1 MATAVDFSNT
11 IGNKKTPRGGSA
23 PTVRQV
29 PRSARRNPF
38 PSKVMATGDDDSIT
52 VDNDLDETEMSLPPV
67 LEQSSSMSRPSC
79 EQIMA
84 TDGDS
89 SITTDNMKPPRHGSA
104 PKVRQVPFSARR
116 NPFPS
121 KVMDTDNDSIS
132 IDNDSDETE
141 MSPPPV
147 LEHSIRSSSMSI
159 PSFEQVMPTA
169 VDFSNTIGNKKTPKR
184 GSAPTVR
191 QVPRSA
197 RRNPFP
203 SKVMATGD
211 DDSITADNDLDETEM
226 SLPPVLEQSSSMSRP
241 SCEQVMATGDDD
253 SITADNDL
261 DETEMSLPPVLEQ
274 SSSMSR
280 PSCEQIMATDG
291 DFSDTIDNMKTPRHG
306 SAPTVRQVPF
316 SARLNP
322 FPSKE
327 IASEIGNIFHEPQ
340 TTSLEVDLRQLFEP
354 SSDANRWT
362 TLYKVPHRLRQVNPK
377 AYEPNVISIGPRHH
391 GKQHLKATEVIKSR
405 LFSRM
410 IKDSK
415 LEPKD
420 FVETMK
426 PIEKQVRECYEEPLD
441 HIDSDTF
448 VKMMILDGCFIV
460 QLFQGNYP
468 SEYPFNLNG
477 FLTEVNHDLLLL
489 ENQLPFF
496 VLSELYGMINKSSG
510 ERDKF
515 TELALSCLSK
525 VIPGPKIFPD
535 KKCPISAKDT
545 KHLLSLV
552 HDNWLP
558 SSQGIKQHKH
568 FKAKAD
574 RCCWICCA
582 RKREE
587 KDRRLRKNM
596 RCATD
601 LKAAGISFSE
611 NNEKNLHSLFEI
623 KFKNKKLKIPK
634 LSIEH
639 CTDRLLRNFI
649 AYEQFIPSSEPTYV
663 CDYVVFMHN
672 LINSGKDVK
681 FLRHNGIFDNCLG
694 DDEAVAKMFNK
705 LGDCTYSSEDF
716 YYAEIFYKVG
726 KRRRRRCITLQ
737 LIIKL
742 AVLVSRF
749 L

>member
-1 MATAVDFSNT
+1 MDTDNDSNTIDNDSDETEMSSPPVPEHSIMSSSMSIPSSEQVMATAVDFSNT

-197 RRNPFP
+197 RR
-203 SKVMATGD
+203 
-211 DDSITADNDLDETEM
+211 
-226 SLPPVLEQSSSMSRP
+226 
-241 SCEQVMATGDDD
+241 
-253 SITADNDL
+253 
-261 DETEMSLPPVLEQ
+261 
-274 SSSMSR
+274 
-280 PSCEQIMATDG
+280 
-291 DFSDTIDNMKTPRHG
+291 
-306 SAPTVRQVPF
+306 
-316 SARLNP
+316 NP

>member
-1 MATAVDFSNT
+1 MDTDNDSNTIDNDSDETEMSSPPVPEHSIMSSSMSIPSSEQVMATAVDFSNT

-460 QLFQGNYP
+460 QLFQ
-468 SEYPFNLNG
+468 
-477 FLTEVNHDLLLL
+477 
-489 ENQLPFF
+489 
-496 VLSELYGMINKSSG
+496 
-510 ERDKF
+510 
-515 TELALSCLSK
+515 

>member
-1 MATAVDFSNT
+1 MSRPSFEQVMATDVDFSIT
-11 IGNKKTPRGGSA
+11 IDNKKTPKGGSA

-29 PRSARRNPF
+29 PCSARR
-38 PSKVMATGDDDSIT
+38 
-52 VDNDLDETEMSLPPV
+52 
-67 LEQSSSMSRPSC
+67 
-79 EQIMA
+79 
-84 TDGDS
+84 
-89 SITTDNMKPPRHGSA
+89 
-104 PKVRQVPFSARR
+104 
-116 NPFPS
+116 
-121 KVMDTDNDSIS
+121 
-132 IDNDSDETE
+132 
-141 MSPPPV
+141 
-147 LEHSIRSSSMSI
+147 
-159 PSFEQVMPTA
+159 
-169 VDFSNTIGNKKTPKR
+169 
-184 GSAPTVR
+184 
-191 QVPRSA
+191 
-197 RRNPFP
+197 
-203 SKVMATGD
+203 
-211 DDSITADNDLDETEM
+211 
-226 SLPPVLEQSSSMSRP
+226 
-241 SCEQVMATGDDD
+241 
-253 SITADNDL
+253 
-261 DETEMSLPPVLEQ
+261 
-274 SSSMSR
+274 
-280 PSCEQIMATDG
+280 
-291 DFSDTIDNMKTPRHG
+291 
-306 SAPTVRQVPF
+306 
-316 SARLNP
+316 NP

-327 IASEIGNIFHEPQ
+327 IASEIGNIFHETQ

-354 SSDANRWT
+354 SSDANLWT
-362 TLYKVPHRLRQVNPK
+362 TLYKVPHRLHQVNEK
-377 AYEPNVISIGPRHH
+377 AYEPNVISIGPYHH
-391 GKQHLKATEVIKSR
+391 GKQHLQATEVIKRR

-410 IKDSK
+410 IKDK
-415 LEPKD
+415 NLEPKD

-426 PIEKQVRECYEEPLD
+426 SIEKQVRECYEEPLD
-441 HIDSDTF
+441 HIDSGTF

-460 QLFQGNYP
+460 QLFDFQDNGNYP

-477 FLTEVNHDLLLL
+477 FLTEVNYDLLLL

-496 VLSELYGMINKSSG
+496 VLSELYGMINKSNV

-515 TELALSCLSK
+515 TELALSGLSK
-525 VIPGPKIFPD
+525 VIPGPKICPD

-558 SSQGIKQHKH
+558 SSQGIKQHKD

-574 RCCWICCA
+574 RCFWICCA

-596 RCATD
+596 RCATE

-681 FLRHNGIFDNCLG
+681 LLRHKGIFDNCLG

-705 LGDCTYSSEDF
+705 LGDCTYSSKDF
-716 YYAEIFYKVG
+716 YYAEIFYKVE
-726 KRRRRRCITLQ
+726 KRCRRRCITMS
-737 LIIKL
+737 LIINL
-742 AVLVSRF
+742 VVLVSWF